1 MLFKEQPLR
10 DLLEAQK
17 EVDRLKK
24 QLGSSLRSARLANG
38 MTQAQVASSAGVTQA
53 YVSMVESGD
62 KTPSSDSLERF
73 IEVLEGSSSG
83 QDEGN
88 EDQQD

>member
-1 MLFKEQPLR
+1 MQFKEQPLR

-17 EVDRLKK
+17 EVERLKK
-24 QLGSSLRSARLANG
+24 QVGPVLRRARLNNG
-38 MTQAQVASSAGVTQA
+38 MTQAQLANSAGVAQA
-53 YVSMVESGD
+53 YISMVESGD

-83 QDEGN
+83 QDKGS
-88 EDQQD
+88 EDQED